1 MDGGVDQL
9 NRELVLPGLL
19 GDDARKVQRIRASGL
34 DSRIWR

>member
-19 GDDARKVQRIRASGL
+19 SDDARKVQRIRASGL